1 MKNSLRI
8 PQLRLFAVVVLLL
21 LGLAITVG
29 STLAADDSITLQ
41 ETLTGKYEV
50 TNGAIGLD
58 GTAPGTI
65 TVNVPGT
72 PSNVF
77 LYWTGRGSGSG
88 DDTITISINGG
99 AATSIT
105 ADQSS
110 VYSSNTGFP
119 PAALHFVYAKVL
131 NAASFNTGINTVTV
145 SDMTIYENHGAGL
158 SVYSTDPSFQ
168 EVSLSRYWGLDGFFV
183 GWTGEFG
190 PNSQLVCQSFSAAT
204 SPRVMQVGMFV
215 GGVDGADRPN
225 SIWYQVGSGPLP
237 VGSIVDAVGA
247 TEIATDITNTT
258 PPLTGDQ
265 NQNGRQSY
273 DLFER
278 GISVPASSTWACF
291 QIESRSDGPLLGASA
306 LWHGLTTALAPAGT
320 TAVNLSA
327 IDANSL
333 PVMTPL
339 LALAALLA
347 AASLLLLHR
356 RRSAR

>member
-225 SIWYQVGSGPLP
+225 SIWYQVGSGPQP

-278 GISVPASSTWACF
+278 GISVPA
-291 QIESRSDGPLLGASA
+291 
-306 LWHGLTTALAPAGT
+306 
-320 TAVNLSA
+320 
-327 IDANSL
+327 
-333 PVMTPL
+333 
-339 LALAALLA
+339 
-347 AASLLLLHR
+347 
-356 RRSAR
+356 